1 MSTAVEDHYTVG
13 DLLGVIREGLARL
26 GKGTAD
32 LYPEVAS
39 RLLRVTET
47 GHWLEWVD
55 WAESILA
62 EPCTVENGHLIPRDV
77 PGNGLEWDEDA
88 VQRYRLEP

>member
-1 MSTAVEDHYTVG
+1 MP
-13 DLLGVIREGLARL
+13 DLMRIGGVSGWMRAAAIA
-26 GKGTAD
+26 GTAGIQMSSH

-39 RLLRVTET
+39 HLLRVTET

-55 WAESILA
+55 WANPLLA
-62 EPCTVENGHLIPRDV
+62 EPFTLENGHLIPRDV

-88 VQRYRLEP
+88 VQRYRLDL